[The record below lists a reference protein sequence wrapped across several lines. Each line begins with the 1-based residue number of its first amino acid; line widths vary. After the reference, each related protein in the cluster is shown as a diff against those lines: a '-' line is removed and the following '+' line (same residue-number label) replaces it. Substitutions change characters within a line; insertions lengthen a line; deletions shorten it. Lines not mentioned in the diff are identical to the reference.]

1 MRSTDNFHFHTILVA
16 TDLSQSAT
24 EALRYAQALAR
35 VHRARIVITHVI
47 DPVGYAFPSGLP
59 GSLAADAAAREEV
72 RRMEDETRRQGIQV
86 QSEVQSGI
94 ICDRIL
100 QSVRETHA
108 DLLILGTRAHTSAG
122 KAALGAVARQL
133 LARTPCPVLAIPARM
148 ATGAAAVTGA
158 AADTGAVAD
167 AAKGST
173 VHAAAGFDQ
182 DAGKAEIRLPRA
194 GVWPNV
200 LIATDFSVASLEALD
215 YAARVTC
222 DHLTVLH
229 AEPCREPQLGGGCL
243 ERLRFLAPFNESHT
257 LPVDHVVKQGE
268 ASQLICAEA
277 ERMQADLV
285 VIGAPGEEF
294 AEQDLSGSTVL
305 QVITGVNC
313 PVLCVPSTLAS
324 QFDKVVEEVA

>member
-1 MRSTDNFHFHTILVA
+1 MRSTDNFHFQTILVA
-16 TDLSQSAT
+16 TDLSQSANS
-24 EALRYAQALAR
+24 ALCYAQTLAHA
-35 VHRARIVITHVI
+35 HRARIVITHVI

-59 GSLAADAAAREEV
+59 SSLSADAAAREEV
-72 RRMEDETRRQGIQV
+72 RKMEAETRRQGIQV
-86 QSEVQSGI
+86 QSEVQSGV

-108 DLLILGTRAHTSAG
+108 DLLILGTCAHSSAG

-133 LARTPCPVLAIPARM
+133 LARTPCPVLAIPAQTAEDAATDSTFAK
-148 ATGAAAVTGA
+148 ATGE
-158 AADTGAVAD
+158 
-167 AAKGST
+167 
-173 VHAAAGFDQ
+173 
-182 DAGKAEIRLPRA
+182 AEIRLPKA

-200 LIATDFSVASLEALD
+200 LIATDFSIASLEALD

-257 LPVDHVVKQGE
+257 LPVDHMVKHGE
-268 ASQLICAEA
+268 AAQLICAEA
-277 ERMQADLV
+277 KRIHADLV

-313 PVLCVPSTLAS
+313 PVLCVPSTLTA